1 MHFDTKNYLKNN
13 RYHTAKHSS
22 NILIKIFY
30 IPIIKWVVKHLYLS
44 ASFFDF
50 MNKYKYKF

>member
-22 NILIKIFY
+22 NILIKIFH